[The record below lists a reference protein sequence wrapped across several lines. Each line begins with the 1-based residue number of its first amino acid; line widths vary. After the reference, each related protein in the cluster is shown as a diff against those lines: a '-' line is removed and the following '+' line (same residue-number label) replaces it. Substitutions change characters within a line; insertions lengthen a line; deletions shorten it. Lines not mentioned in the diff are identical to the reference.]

1 MMSFEE
7 FGEVVG
13 LEQKY
18 ALDEKFAAPEELA
31 EEGADA

>member
-18 ALDEKFAAPEELA
+18 ALDERFAPDDE
-31 EEGADA
+31 D